1 MGYGGHGDTAKLVIP
16 SLITLVVIL
25 NQARGVSTIA
35 FIIDS
40 RRLKASRK
48 LTPEEKVLV
57 KYFDLFNKLLC
68 LIFLGAAIWIVYIS
82 YTPDDFSSSGVV
94 IMSLFTVIFTVH
106 GVYDFVRVRK
116 AFASVE
122 KKGESLD
129 LSKRKWL

>member
-1 MGYGGHGDTAKLVIP
+1 MNEMDIVVSAFAT
-16 SLITLVVIL
+16 LILI
-25 NQARGVSTIA
+25 VSTIA

-48 LTPEEKVLV
+48 FTPEEKVLV
-57 KYFDLFNKLLC
+57 KYFYDLFNKLLC
-68 LIFLGAAIWIVYIS
+68 LIFLGAGIWIVYIS

-122 KKGESLD
+122 KRRESLD

>member
-1 MGYGGHGDTAKLVIP
+1 MNEMDIVVSAFAT
-16 SLITLVVIL
+16 LILI
-25 NQARGVSTIA
+25 VSTIA

-48 LTPEEKVLV
+48 FTPEEKVLV
-57 KYFDLFNKLLC
+57 KYFYDLFNKLLC
-68 LIFLGAAIWIVYIS
+68 LIFLGAGIWIVYIS

-116 AFASVE
+116 TFASVE
-122 KKGESLD
+122 KRRESLD

>member
-1 MGYGGHGDTAKLVIP
+1 MNEMDIVVSAFAT
-16 SLITLVVIL
+16 LILI
-25 NQARGVSTIA
+25 VSTIA

-57 KYFDLFNKLLC
+57 KYFYDLFNKLLC
-68 LIFLGAAIWIVYIS
+68 LIFLGAGIWIVYIS

-94 IMSLFTVIFTVH
+94 IMSLFTVIFTVN

-122 KKGESLD
+122 KRRESLD

>member
-1 MGYGGHGDTAKLVIP
+1 MNEMDIVVSAFAT
-16 SLITLVVIL
+16 LIL
-25 NQARGVSTIA
+25 
-35 FIIDS
+35 IDS

-48 LTPEEKVLV
+48 FTPEEKVLV
-57 KYFDLFNKLLC
+57 KYFYDLFNKLLC
-68 LIFLGAAIWIVYIS
+68 LIFLGAGIWIVYIS

-122 KKGESLD
+122 KRRESLD

>member
-1 MGYGGHGDTAKLVIP
+1 MNEMDIVVSAFAT
-16 SLITLVVIL
+16 LILI
-25 NQARGVSTIA
+25 VSTIA

-57 KYFDLFNKLLC
+57 KYFYDLFNKLLC
-68 LIFLGAAIWIVYIS
+68 LIFLGAGIWIVYIS

-122 KKGESLD
+122 KRRESLD

>member
-1 MGYGGHGDTAKLVIP
+1 MNEMDIVVSAFAT
-16 SLITLVVIL
+16 LILI
-25 NQARGVSTIA
+25 VSTIA

-57 KYFDLFNKLLC
+57 KYFYDLFNKLLC

>member
-1 MGYGGHGDTAKLVIP
+1 MNEMDIVVSAFAT
-16 SLITLVVIL
+16 LILI
-25 NQARGVSTIA
+25 VSTIA

-57 KYFDLFNKLLC
+57 KYFYDLFNKLLS